1 MKITDERETKRKN
14 RNKQTNKDRKQ
25 QGVTE
30 AIVKVL
36 LLDNFVV
43 HLR

>member
-25 QGVTE
+25 QGGTE
-30 AIVKVL
+30 AIVKM
-36 LLDNFVV
+36 
-43 HLR
+43 